1 MSVAGFIDAPLDIF
15 GGLVTD
21 MPAGD
26 LPLGVSPDCQDV
38 AFMAGS
44 VRTRPGLQSVFTAIS
59 GNPTVNYVKTFI
71 TPAQLELMLALD
83 SSGVLWQ
90 ESESTPGTLS
100 QVVSGLPANAYA
112 KSATLFGRE
121 YMAISDGKFGVSM
134 PRQYDA
140 TNFDRVSQV
149 GPGASATVVD
159 AAVEPTLVIVTSPTG
174 AVRSNN
180 VATITTTTPHG
191 YQVGQTVLVAGSVL
205 DASFGGTFLIASV
218 PSTTTFTYAN
228 PGANMTGG
236 GDGTS
241 TGGNV
246 TLEPQCSPGVH
257 QLAVIFQT
265 RQGYITAPSAP
276 VNWTTAGGR
285 RASVTNIPIGPPNV
299 TARILAFTGANGA
312 SFFYV
317 ASNVSQSTAMLIAD
331 NTTTSLTVDFSDAAL
346 LASTNVDEL
355 FAQVTLGECAGVI
368 DYSSRLFWW
377 GERSRVD
384 NFVNLTFDG
393 AFDPTGVTPLGW
405 TRDSTYGLGG
415 AEEPTQVVWGFAYRF
430 TGPGTGQPTR
440 RGMITQS
447 AYRDVDG
454 VPILA
459 PATNY
464 SVRLQAAKNSLLGGA
479 TLTVDLYSASLGQ
492 IASAQIANTSL
503 ATAYQQFTLSFSAPT
518 PATIPPDL
526 VLRVYADYEDVPGTS
541 EYIYVDDIE
550 IFATAQPYNVS
561 QIRASGVENPENY
574 DALTG
579 VLSVAEEN
587 GQAVRAAFRLRE
599 SLYFVKEHS
608 LYVTQDDGVNTP
620 DKWTISEVSVAV
632 GTPSVHGVDV
642 GEDWAVIAGREGLYL
657 FGGSEPVK
665 ISQEIQPTWDQINWQ
680 YGQTLWVSVDTRNKR
695 ILCGVP
701 LGSATQPNTILM
713 MDYRGLAS
721 GSQITEATP
730 VDFSTIT
737 KKLFVYGAARKWCP
751 WIIAANCGA
760 LIERSNGTAR
770 TFLGNA
776 AGNGKIYQLGDTQYS
791 DDGAAIDS
799 YYTTAYFLP
808 SEMEASLNL
817 RSHRKL
823 FGYLTAY
830 VEGAG
835 NLALSAFAD
844 SPGFPQTLVPLG
856 LSNPGAK
863 DLELPVNVIAER
875 VAWQLGTG
883 AVGAW
888 FRMQRIVPSLA
899 NDPWAPVRGGN

>member
-1 MSVAGFIDAPLDIF
+1 MSIAGFIDAPLDIF

-44 VRTRPGLQSVFTAIS
+44 VRTRPGLQAVFSAIG
-59 GNPTVNYVKTFI
+59 GNPTVNYLKTYI
-71 TPAQLELMLALD
+71 TPAQIELMLALD
-83 SSGVLWQ
+83 ASGVLWQ
-90 ESESTPGTLS
+90 ESEAAPGVLA
-100 QVVSGLPANAYA
+100 QVASGLPTNAYA

-121 YMAISDGKFGVSM
+121 YIALSDGKFGAAM

-140 TNFDRVSQV
+140 TNFDRVTQV
-149 GPGASATVVD
+149 GPGASAAVVD
-159 AAVEPTLVIVTSPTG
+159 AAVEPTLVMAASPTG

-205 DASFGGTFLIASV
+205 DASFGGTFLITSV
-218 PSTTTFTYAN
+218 PSATTFTYAN
-228 PGANMTGG
+228 PGANMANG

-246 TLEPQCSPGVH
+246 TLQPQCSPGVH
-257 QLAVIFQT
+257 QLAIIFET
-265 RQGYITAPSAP
+265 RQGYLTAPSAP
-276 VNWTTAGGR
+276 LNWTTAGGR
-285 RASVTNIPIGPPNV
+285 RASVTNIPTGPANV

-317 ASNVSQSTAMLIAD
+317 ASNVPQSTAMRIAD
-331 NTTTSLTVDFSDAAL
+331 NTTTSLVVDFSDAAL

-355 FAQVTLGECAGVI
+355 FAQVALGECAGVI

-405 TRDSTYGLGG
+405 TRDATYGVGG
-415 AEEPTQVVWGFAYRF
+415 AQESSNVVWGFAYRF
-430 TGPGTGQPTR
+430 TGPGTSQPTR
-440 RGMITQS
+440 RGMIAQS
-447 AYRDVDG
+447 AYQDVEG

-459 PATNY
+459 PGTNY
-464 SVRLQAAKNSLLGGA
+464 SVRLQAAKNSALGGA
-479 TLTVDLYSASLGQ
+479 TLTVDLYSASGGGQ
-492 IASAQIANTSL
+492 IASAQIANTAL
-503 ATAYQQFTLSFSAPT
+503 ATAYQQFSLAFSAPT
-518 PATIPPDL
+518 PATIPADL
-526 VLRVYADYEDVPGTS
+526 VLRVYADFEDVPGTS
-541 EYIYVDDIE
+541 EFIYVDDIE
-550 IFATAQPYNVS
+550 IFATNTPYNVS
-561 QIRASGVENPENY
+561 QVRASGVEDPESY

-599 SLYFVKEHS
+599 SLYFVKERS

-620 DKWTISEVSVAV
+620 DKWTISEVSVSV

-680 YGQTLWVSVDTRNKR
+680 YGHTLWVSVDTRNKR

-713 MDYRGLAS
+713 MDYRGLSS
-721 GSQITEATP
+721 GSQIADATP
-730 VDFSTIT
+730 VDFSSIT

-751 WIIAANCGA
+751 WSIAANCGA

-770 TFLGNA
+770 TFLGNS

-791 DDGAAIDS
+791 DDGAAIAS

-808 SEMEASLNL
+808 SEMEASLDL

-823 FGYLTAY
+823 FGYFTAY
-830 VEGAG
+830 AEGAG
-835 NLALSAFAD
+835 SLALTAFAD
-844 SPGFPQTLVPLG
+844 AAGFPQALPALA
-856 LSNPGAK
+856 LSNPGAR
-863 DLELPVNVIAER
+863 DLEMPVNVLAER
-875 VAWQLGTG
+875 AAWQLGTS

-888 FRMQRIVPSLA
+888 FRLQRIVPSLA
-899 NDPWAPVRGGN
+899 NDPWSPVRGT